1 MAVSNYQDIINQIE
15 VALSQIEGV
24 GNVHPYFRIVKDDA
38 QIREVYIDV
47 DNTVNAWFISRTAIR
62 DEQLTQYGNLVNWEV
77 LIEGWLS
84 VQDTKRSE
92 IIFQETIDRIR
103 DGFQPQTDLDDTL
116 TKIELTRPIQAT
128 EIGAGTLGEV
138 YCHHCILT
146 MEVQILE
153 SSV

>member
-24 GNVHPYFRIVKDDA
+24 GNVHPYFRIVKDDPD
-38 QIREVYIDV
+38 IREVYIDA
-47 DNTVNAWFISRTAIR
+47 NNKVNAWFISRTAIR
-62 DEQLTQYGNLVNWEV
+62 DEQLTSYGNEIVWDI

-84 VQDTKRSE
+84 VEDVLRSE
-92 IIFQETIDRIR
+92 ITFQETIDRIK

-128 EIGAGTLGEV
+128 EIGAGMLGEV

-146 MEVQILE
+146 FELQILE